1 MAKLYN
7 FLKKDFEDVADEE
20 VPKVVSAGTHAFE
33 GGSQVPVISPDGQR
47 GFLPAENFAKAL
59 SEGYQFETPELGKQT
74 QLKADYRD
82 SPLLAGAAGAAR
94 GLTLGG
100 SDALGAAVGIG
111 EDLNALQKFNPGAST
126 TGEVLGGLG
135 SLAIPGG
142 GLVGAV
148 SKLGKAAEAGIA
160 SRIATEGLVKRALS
174 KSMGSAAEGAVYGA
188 GQTVSEAALGDPE
201 KAAENLLANVGISA
215 LLGGGL
221 TLGFEG
227 GTAMMKAGV
236 QAIPNP
242 KEMIRKAETGLLN
255 IFGRAGAADDFNK
268 LLDDPNLRE
277 AMDGSFIAQLE
288 SLKAEAKAGIGGV
301 NQSAAQA
308 EAELRRMIEDVPR
321 DSKLLAKQMLSQA
334 SEASK
339 ALKQQFAETKE
350 VLKSELRTSKKV
362 DKELLVES
370 GENISQRMFLA
381 NEAVEQRK
389 ETLSKELNTLL
400 DSDTSQ
406 VTGIGA
412 KALSLVEDLQEILIG
427 SGKKVTNK
435 SISDLK
441 FSRTEA
447 SNALANGFERDVMPL
462 FESTLHKLDN
472 LGLRESTDFSERLA
486 LLQSRGLTGG
496 AEAKL
501 VQDVRRAIGERIK
514 PLFKQADSL
523 PIQEKNAYEAAKK
536 VYDELNI
543 LLRKETDPKLGK
555 ALLDHDAEIKKLSDV
570 SDVFKEFTQ
579 KRQTAFTE
587 KGKLVKN
594 SKDSVNKT
602 VNSLLDPE
610 KVPVLNQVLDNISN
624 FYDDAIAIKDDLAK
638 LPGKAI
644 PSQATEKLKEEALK
658 PFKLDPSIKQQA
670 KETRTLDDKAFSL
683 SEKVRDFYAPGQQPD
698 VTEIQSFLGELG
710 VTADLSKLEKLKGLQ
725 GEFAQN
731 PAMTPI
737 DKYVRILEAM
747 GDPENKLE
755 AVKKAAAL
763 QQTSDRLGRLSYSGG
778 GPSLG
783 AGALPGILGGAAIG
797 GPLGAAVGLGVQA
810 IQNPVSLLKAMTIL
824 GLDRA
829 NGEFQRKLMDGVS
842 GAFDTLSKLGINSSI
857 KGSIERKTL
866 HDFNFGDYEEK
877 KGSKLTPESFEKK
890 VSSLTRLAS
899 DPEAL
904 ADRVSERMRLSTEA
918 APALTTAAIMQAQK
932 GIAFLQ
938 SKAPVTQELQMFP
951 GQKTMAS
958 KSEIAKFERYVRAVE
973 EPLSVIEDLK
983 EGRMSPEAV
992 EALKAVYPQMFA
1004 QIQQSVLQRIADN
1017 KQPVS
1022 QQAKLQLGLL
1032 LGIPTTPSLTPDS
1045 IMRSQALYAP
1055 SQPQGQQQ
1063 GAGSPKAIAGISES
1077 RQTSIDKSLG
1087 SLGV

>member
-7 FLKKDFEDVADEE
+7 FLKKDFEDVADAE

-74 QLKADYRD
+74 QLKADYGD
-82 SPLLAGAAGAAR
+82 SPLLAGVAGAAR

-111 EDLNALQKFNPGAST
+111 EDLNALQKYNPGVST
-126 TGEVLGGLG
+126 AAEFGGGLL

-142 GLVGAV
+142 GLVGGV
-148 SKLGKAAEAGIA
+148 TKLGKAAEGVMA

-174 KSMGSAAEGAVYGA
+174 KSMGSAAEGAVYGV
-188 GQTVSEAALGDPE
+188 GQTVTEASLGNPE
-201 KAAENLLANVGISA
+201 KAAENLIANIGISA

-227 GTAMMKAGV
+227 GTALMKAGV

-242 KEMIRKAETGLLN
+242 KEMIRKAETGLLSV
-255 IFGRAGAADDFNK
+255 FGRAGAADDFNK

-277 AMDGSFIAQLE
+277 AMDGSFIEQLK
-288 SLKAEAKAGIGGV
+288 SLKDEAGAGVGSL
-301 NQSAAQA
+301 NKSARN
-308 EAELRRMIEDVPR
+308 AELEIKRMIQDVPR
-321 DSKLLAKQMLSQA
+321 DSKALAKELL
-334 SEASK
+334 SEARE
-339 ALKQQFAETKE
+339 ANAVLKQQFAETKD
-350 VLKSELRTSKKV
+350 VLKSDLRASKKV
-362 DKELLVES
+362 DKELLEEGS
-370 GENISQRMFLA
+370 ENISQRMFLA

-389 ETLSKELNTLL
+389 ETVSKTLNSLL
-400 DSDTSQ
+400 DSDTVQAS
-406 VTGIGA
+406 GIGA

-435 SISDLK
+435 SISDLR
-441 FSRTEA
+441 FSKTEA
-447 SNALANGFERDVMPL
+447 SNALANAFERDVMPL

-472 LGLRESTDFSERLA
+472 LGLRETQDFSQRLS
-486 LLQSRGLTGG
+486 LLQSRGLTEG

-501 VQDVRRAIGERIK
+501 VQDVRRSIGERIK

-543 LLRKETDPKLGK
+543 LLRKETNPKLGK
-555 ALLDHDAEIKKLSDV
+555 ALEAHDLEIKKLSDV

-579 KRQTAFTE
+579 KKQTAFTDN
-587 KGKLVKN
+587 GKLMKQ

-638 LPGKAI
+638 LPDRLK
-644 PSQATEKLKEEALK
+644 PSSATESLRAEVQKG
-658 PFKLDPSIKQQA
+658 FKVDPAIKQQGREA
-670 KETRTLDDKAFSL
+670 KTLGREAIALK
-683 SEKVRDFYAPGQQPD
+683 EKVRDFYAPGKEPD
-698 VTEIQSFLGELG
+698 VTEIQGFLGEMG
-710 VTADLSKLEKLKGLQ
+710 VTADLSKFEKLKGLQ

-731 PAMTPI
+731 PSMTPI
-737 DKYVRILEAM
+737 DKYVRILEEM
-747 GDPENKLE
+747 GDPEGKLE

-763 QQTSDRLGRLSYSGG
+763 QQTSERLGRLSYSGG

-783 AGALPGILGGAAIG
+783 AGMLPGILGAAAIG
-797 GPLGAAVGLGVQA
+797 GPFAALAGAGIQAV
-810 IQNPVSLLKAMTIL
+810 QNPVSLLKAMTIL
-824 GLDRA
+824 GIDRA
-829 NGEFQRKLMDGVS
+829 NGDFQRRLMEGVS

-877 KGSKLTPESFEKK
+877 KESKLTPESFEKK
-890 VSSLTRLAS
+890 VTSLTRLAS

-904 ADRVSERMRLSTEA
+904 ADRVSTQMRLTTES
-918 APALTTAAIMQAQK
+918 APAVTTAAILQAQK

-938 SKAPVTQELQMFP
+938 SKTPVTQELQMFP

-958 KSEIAKFERYVRAVE
+958 RSEIAKFERYVRAVE
-973 EPLSVIEDLK
+973 EPLSAIEDLK

-992 EALKAVYPQMFA
+992 EALKEVYPQIFA
-1004 QIQQSVLQRIADN
+1004 QIQQTVLQRIADN

-1022 QQAKLQLGLL
+1022 HQAKLQLGLL

-1063 GAGSPKAIAGISES
+1063 GAVNPQAIAGISES
-1077 RQTSIDKSLG
+1077 RQTGIDKSLG